1 MIAYTILV
9 VIFRDCD
16 VTGVNCNSVLLE
28 EFADMFI
35 IEVFI
40 VELKIPIKFTE
51 IFGRRVIL
59 SSETEFMLVEKE

>member
-28 EFADMFI
+28 EFADML